1 MMKAILQHRP
11 PPAKRGKSGKIYYA
25 TQVTAC
31 PPVFVV
37 FVNHP
42 KAFSNDYR
50 RYIANSLR
58 EALEFEE
65 IPIRVLFRQRES
77 QYHD

>member
-1 MMKAILQHRP
+1 
-11 PPAKRGKSGKIYYA
+11 
-25 TQVTAC
+25 
-31 PPVFVV
+31 VV
-37 FVNHP
+37 FVNYP

-58 EALEFEE
+58 EALKFEE